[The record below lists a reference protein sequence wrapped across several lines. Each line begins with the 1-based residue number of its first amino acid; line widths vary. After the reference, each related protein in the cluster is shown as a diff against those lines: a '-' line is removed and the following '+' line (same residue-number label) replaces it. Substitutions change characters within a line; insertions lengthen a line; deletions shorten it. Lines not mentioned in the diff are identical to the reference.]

1 MACSCRKH
9 KKEDVTQPRTVNI
22 PHVIKPGESCM
33 FCAEKHVSV
42 AYAVMLAERIRPYTR
57 QAIIGELE
65 CARRHTF
72 LEYGSECATI
82 TAALRAFVLRRD
94 DAGEILTEA
103 QKVLNQTVT
112 RIEAGED
119 TAGSQL
125 YVPQDGLTYEA
136 HPLIGELFFCSAFR
150 LAFEC
155 GYESVNRSMIVGD
168 LSLAQVHLYR
178 YNYNF
183 AERIRDIRHRVQR
196 SEFTSLAKDWVILA
210 QNMDVAIT
218 PNIDKIT
225 EKYGSDLSWYLG
237 N

>member
-9 KKEDVTQPRTVNI
+9 KREDIVRPRTVNI
-22 PHVIKPGESCM
+22 PHVVKPGESCM
-33 FCAEKHVSV
+33 FCAEKHVAV
-42 AYAVMLAERIRPYTR
+42 AFSTMLAEKIRPYTR
-57 QAIIGELE
+57 QVIIGELE

-72 LEYGSECATI
+72 LEYRSECSVI
-82 TAALRAFVLRRD
+82 TAALRAFLLRNPE
-94 DAGEILTEA
+94 APEILEEA

-119 TAGSQL
+119 MAGTQMYL
-125 YVPQDGLTYEA
+125 PKDGLDRAA
-136 HPLIGELFFCSAFR
+136 HPLIGELYFCAAFR

-155 GYESVNRSMIVGD
+155 GYESVNRAMIVGD
-168 LSLAQVHLYR
+168 LSLAQVHLFR

-183 AERIRDIRHRVQR
+183 AERIRDIRHRIQR
-196 SEFTSLAKDWVILA
+196 SEFNSVSKDWIIMA

-218 PNIDKIT
+218 PNIEKIT
-225 EKYGSDLSWYLG
+225 ETYGKDLSWYLG